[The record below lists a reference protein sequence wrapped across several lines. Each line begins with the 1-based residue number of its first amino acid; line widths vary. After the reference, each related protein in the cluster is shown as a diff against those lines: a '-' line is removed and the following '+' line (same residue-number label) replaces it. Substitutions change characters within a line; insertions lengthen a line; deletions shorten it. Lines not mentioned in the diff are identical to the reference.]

1 MPLNH
6 LLAQTGPLQGGL
18 VNQINGQQS
27 ATRTIAGFSAASL
40 PTVVGGIISMFLGLI
55 GMIFIALVVYAGY
68 NWITARGDVDKIE
81 TARDTIRRAIWGVI
95 ITFSA
100 YSIGYFLLNWYFSY
114 LESAAGGGAFG
125 TP

>member
-18 VNQINGQQS
+18 INQINGQQS